1 MKSIIAILKAYGVF
15 RKLII
20 AVVLLICVFL
30 TGVGGFMWIENY
42 SFLDAAYMTILTVAS
57 VGFSEVHPLSEGGKL
72 FTSLLIVMSVA
83 TYVYAITVVTSF
95 IIEGEFRMHFKH
107 LQLNTEITK
116 LRDHVIVCGYGR
128 NGKQACQQLESGNVR
143 YVVVENNQHIIEGF
157 RDSNSIL
164 FVEGNATEDDV
175 LKNAGIDRAKGLIA
189 ALPDD
194 AANVFVVL
202 TAREMNPSLKIISRA
217 SNDASENKLKRA
229 GADNVIMPDKIGGTH
244 MAALITKPD
253 VLEFLD
259 YMTGRIDVRLEEVHF
274 NQLPASLQN
283 KSIREICMKTHV
295 GANVIGMRK
304 ANGEYMVNPPLDTAI
319 VEGSKLFVLGTQEQ
333 ASNFLRALSQ

>member
-1 MKSIIAILKAYGVF
+1 MLVGVF
-15 RKLII
+15 
-20 AVVLLICVFL
+20 C
-30 TGVGGFMWIENY
+30 TGVAGYILIEGY
-42 SFLDAAYMTILTVAS
+42 SILDAVYMTMLTVAS
-57 VGFSEVHPLSEGGKL
+57 VGFSEVHTLSDHGKI
-72 FTSLLIVMSVA
+72 FTSILIVMSVT

-107 LQLNTEITK
+107 LQLNTEITN
-116 LRDHVIVCGYGR
+116 LRNHVIVCGYGR
-128 NGKQACQQLESGNVR
+128 NGKQACQQLESGNVPF
-143 YVVVENNQHIIEGF
+143 VVIENNPQIIEGF
-157 RDSNSIL
+157 KESNTIL
-164 FVEGNATEDDV
+164 FVEGNATEDEV
-175 LKNAGIDRAKGLIA
+175 LKNAGIERARGLIA

-194 AANVFVVL
+194 ASNVFVVL
-202 TAREMNPSLKIISRA
+202 TAREMNSALKIISRA

-253 VLEFLD
+253 ALEFLD

-283 KSIREICMKTHV
+283 KSIREVCLKTHV

-304 ANGEYMVNPPLDTAI
+304 SNGEYMVNPPLDTI
-319 VEGSKLFVLGTQEQ
+319 ISEGSKLFVLGTSEQ
-333 ASNFLRALSQ
+333 ATNFMRALNQ